1 MKFSPIYAALLTS
14 LAGVSAAHAAQVT
27 QDIATNYG
35 STNIIDS
42 QQCLDNNPYG
52 ASNFCIANINPQGLT
67 LNPGQRITVTTP
79 VSFPAMSWWDEMS
92 PSAVKLYGS
101 DASKSECTRAGNDQ
115 WSCVLPNSGFHASG
129 LRVRIETEGWRAGW
143 GGDLTIDDLIPD
155 APEIENASATF
166 VPAKGE
172 NLTRDGKMWLATQTP
187 INVTLDFDL
196 VNGSANSFAN
206 QPIRV
211 LLEKTVGTGEDNTTA
226 EWVTL
231 SGQASNITNGHN
243 TITGQVIPSQ
253 GWDSTAF
260 YSVSL
265 GYKLNDNDT
274 PVSFVDPQGRTA
286 MTGQGAYLSASPMR
300 IVDSNNPDSTCVLTQ
315 NTPESC
321 DFIANGSGV
330 KLTGLNVW
338 QDDDNRQ
345 RIQAGTQTKTLQG
358 GHVTND
364 VAFGL
369 QTTGK
374 QTFTWNNVSTVVT
387 YNTDASQIVLADTD
401 STNDVVYDNAYINGA
416 VTKITNKG
424 SRNGSREVRDTGIQL
439 SLDTLDHSAI
449 SGLES
454 VTWSAEYPFVELVK
468 VYVPEL
474 PSSVEDALK
483 LVEQTINSTILAN
496 ASEFSEGGQF
506 YLDVATINDSI
517 ADAAANLGGEYAKYL
532 PRFANVVLP
541 LDLVAH
547 YRVNG
552 VDKVKSKRFN
562 IAIGDRGKRILNFSS
577 DGSVQCLTN
586 TYGQFSFKDCDTSMP
601 VSEDT
606 FGNVLFKFLPAS
618 IGTIDHP
625 TNVFQIRSDDPIA
638 NPDDCLTVRGNK
650 VTSERCSVDS
660 GKSQLFSFQAQDDYH
675 LEESIITS
683 ANTAKM
689 TIASLSNGLI
699 LDRSGGGMNLGG
711 RDELIAY
718 PKNGDKG
725 TPNQHMFVSRFGV
738 QNDADKPQTVPVDLT
753 MRCRTGKLPILWSRI
768 QLTATNHSSHDAYVR
783 VNWRGDWELIRAGR
797 TRMVD
802 DRTMINIFAFDQVY
816 RFFTEYNPHNA
827 FFSLPASETACESG
841 LGRPNFDFTE
851 TKKGYNAWTVAP
863 E

>member
-231 SGQASNITNGHN
+231 SGQSHSINSGHN
-243 TITGQVIPSQ
+243 TITGQIKPSQ
-253 GWDSTAF
+253 GWDSAAF
-260 YSVSL
+260 YTVSL

-274 PVSFVDPQGRTA
+274 PVSFVDPQGRTT

-300 IVDSNNPDSTCVLTQ
+300 IVDSNNSDSTCVLTQ
-315 NTPESC
+315 NTPQSC

-338 QDDDNRQ
+338 QDDDSRQ
-345 RIQAGTQTKTLQG
+345 SIQAGTQTKTLQG

-364 VAFGL
+364 VAFDL

-424 SRNGSREVRDTGIQL
+424 SRNGSREIRDTGIQL

-454 VTWSAEYPFVELVK
+454 VTWSAEYPLVEFVK
-468 VYVPEL
+468 VYAPEL
-474 PSSVEDALK
+474 PSLVEEGLK
-483 LVEQTINSTILAN
+483 LVEQAINSTILAN
-496 ASEFSEGGQF
+496 ATEFSEDDQF
-506 YLDVATINDSI
+506 YLDVASLNDGITDAI
-517 ADAAANLGGEYAKYL
+517 ADLGSEYDQYF

-547 YRVNG
+547 YRVHG

-562 IAIGDRGKRILNFSS
+562 IAIGDRGKRIVNFDSN
-577 DGSVQCLTN
+577 GNVQCLTN
-586 TYGQFSFKDCDTSMP
+586 VGGKFAFQDCDTSQAVNENTDP
-601 VSEDT
+601 S
-606 FGNVLFKFLPAS
+606 VLFKFVPAAP
-618 IGTIDHP
+618 GTITHP
-625 TNVFQIRSDDPIA
+625 TNVFQVRPASDDTQ
-638 NPDDCLTVRGNK
+638 CLTVNGYSSYN
-650 VTSERCSVDS
+650 VVSQECNVDA
-660 GKSQLFSFQAQDDYH
+660 GVSQLFSFKAQSDNH
-675 LEESIITS
+675 LEESIVAS
-683 ANTAKM
+683 GNTAEM
-689 TIASLSNGLI
+689 TIASLLNGRVF
-699 LDRSGGGMNLGG
+699 DRSGGGAGG
-711 RDELIAY
+711 TQFGDLIVY

-725 TPNQHMFVSRFGV
+725 SMNQHMFVSRFGI
-738 QNDADKPQTVPVDLT
+738 QNEANRPQTVPVDLT
-753 MRCRTGKLPILWSRI
+753 MHCQTWGGILQHNKI
-768 QLTATNHSSHDAYVR
+768 ELLANNSSEHDAYVYINYSAR
-783 VNWRGDWELIRAGR
+783 WALIRAGESKLI
-797 TRMVD
+797 D
-802 DRTMINIFAFDQVY
+802 SRTMLGINGLEQVY
-816 RFFTEYNPHNA
+816 RFRPEINPHNS
-827 FFSLPASETACESG
+827 FFSLPANQHGCQAWVG
-841 LGRPNFDFTE
+841 QNKNFNE
-851 TKKGYNAWTVAP
+851 YKNGYQALMRIP

>member
-52 ASNFCIANINPQGLT
+52 ASDFCIANINPQGLT
-67 LNPGQRITVTTP
+67 LNPGQLITVTTP

-101 DASKSECTRAGNDQ
+101 DASTSECTRAGNDQ

-129 LRVRIETEGWRAGW
+129 LRVEINTEGWRAGW

-196 VNGSANSFAN
+196 VNGSTNSFAN

-231 SGQASNITNGHN
+231 SGQSHSINSGHN

-253 GWDSTAF
+253 GWDSAAF

-265 GYKLNDNDT
+265 GYKLNDNDI
-274 PVSFVDPQGRTA
+274 PVSFVDPQGRTT

-300 IVDSNNPDSTCVLTQ
+300 IVDSNNSDSTCVLTQ
-315 NTPESC
+315 NTPQSC

-345 RIQAGTQTKTLQG
+345 IIQAGTQTKTLQG
-358 GHVTND
+358 GHVKND
-364 VAFGL
+364 VAFDL

-374 QTFTWNNVSTVVT
+374 QTFSWNNVSTVVT
-387 YNTDASQIVLADTD
+387 YNTDANQIVLADAD
-401 STNDVVYDNAYINGA
+401 ATNDVVYDNAYINGA
-416 VTKITNKG
+416 VTKVTNKG
-424 SRNGSREVRDTGIQL
+424 NRNGSREARNTGIQV

-454 VTWSAEYPFVELVK
+454 VTWSVEYPLVELVK
-468 VYVPEL
+468 VYAPDL
-474 PSSVEDALK
+474 PSLAEEALK

-496 ASEFSEGGQF
+496 ASEFSEEGQF
-506 YLDVATINDSI
+506 YLDVATLNDSI

-541 LDLVAH
+541 LDLVAN
-547 YRVNG
+547 YRVHG

-562 IAIGDRGKRILNFSS
+562 IAIGDRGKRI
-577 DGSVQCLTN
+577 
-586 TYGQFSFKDCDTSMP
+586 
-601 VSEDT
+601 E
-606 FGNVLFKFLPAS
+606 
-618 IGTIDHP
+618 
-625 TNVFQIRSDDPIA
+625 
-638 NPDDCLTVRGNK
+638 
-650 VTSERCSVDS
+650 
-660 GKSQLFSFQAQDDYH
+660 
-675 LEESIITS
+675 
-683 ANTAKM
+683 
-689 TIASLSNGLI
+689 
-699 LDRSGGGMNLGG
+699 
-711 RDELIAY
+711 
-718 PKNGDKG
+718 
-725 TPNQHMFVSRFGV
+725 
-738 QNDADKPQTVPVDLT
+738 
-753 MRCRTGKLPILWSRI
+753 
-768 QLTATNHSSHDAYVR
+768 
-783 VNWRGDWELIRAGR
+783 
-797 TRMVD
+797 
-802 DRTMINIFAFDQVY
+802 AF
-816 RFFTEYNPHNA
+816 
-827 FFSLPASETACESG
+827 
-841 LGRPNFDFTE
+841 
-851 TKKGYNAWTVAP
+851 
-863 E
+863 